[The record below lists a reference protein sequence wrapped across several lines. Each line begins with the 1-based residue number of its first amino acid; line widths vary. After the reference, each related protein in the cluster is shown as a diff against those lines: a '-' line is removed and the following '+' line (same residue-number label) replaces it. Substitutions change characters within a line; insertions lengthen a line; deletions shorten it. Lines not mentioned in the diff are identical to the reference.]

1 MNNTIRV
8 VLADDHVFVRDGIK
22 SLLENE
28 ANIEV
33 VGEATDGLEALK
45 MVETTHPDLLIL
57 DIRMPNLTGIEVV
70 EKLRSQNNL
79 VKIVMLSM
87 HESEEYVL
95 KSIKA
100 GADGYLL
107 KGSSKEEFLKALHTV
122 SNGGKY
128 FSGDISSILIGQ
140 LTHPTAVQET
150 KPAQEDELMIT
161 KREKEILKLLLSG
174 KGNKEIAEALDI
186 PIDFLAD
193 SLDIDERSRY
203 ELEDNVK
210 LIVIKTP
217 AENNSFN
224 DSDAFYITIPICI
237 ILTHNQIVT
246 VNSFDNG
253 AIKKFLN
260 TFQNRHP
267 DKRNMMVLKVSRLQ
281 AIMWIGWQSLTNF
294 SLPVDYL
301 RSVPI
306 F

>member
-1 MNNTIRV
+1 MSNTIRV

-45 MVETTHPDLLIL
+45 IVESCKPDLLIL
-57 DIRMPNLTGIEVV
+57 DIRMPNMTGIEVV

-107 KGSSKEEFLKALHTV
+107 KGSSKEEFLKALQTIA
-122 SNGGKY
+122 NGGKY

-140 LTHPTAVQET
+140 LNNSTSIQES
-150 KPAQEDELMIT
+150 KPMQDEEQLIT
-161 KREKEILKLLLSG
+161 KREREILKLLLSG

-186 PIDFLAD
+186 
-193 SLDIDERSRY
+193 SKR
-203 ELEDNVK
+203 
-210 LIVIKTP
+210 T
-217 AENNSFN
+217 AEVHRFN
-224 DSDAFYITIPICI
+224 
-237 ILTHNQIVT
+237 LM
-246 VNSFDNG
+246 
-253 AIKKFLN
+253 KK
-260 TFQNRHP
+260 
-267 DKRNMMVLKVSRLQ
+267 LKVKNLMELSNK
-281 AIMWIGWQSLTNF
+281 ANEYSL
-294 SLPVDYL
+294 
-301 RSVPI
+301 I
-306 F
+306 

>member
-1 MNNTIRV
+1 MSDTIRV

-28 ANIEV
+28 ANIVV
-33 VGEATDGLEALK
+33 VGEATDGLEAMNVVASLQ
-45 MVETTHPDLLIL
+45 PDMLIL

-122 SNGGKY
+122 AHGGKY

-140 LTHPTAVQET
+140 LTYPTLTIET
-150 KPAQEDELMIT
+150 KQSNEDELLIT

-186 PIDFLAD
+186 
-193 SLDIDERSRY
+193 SKR
-203 ELEDNVK
+203 
-210 LIVIKTP
+210 T
-217 AENNSFN
+217 AEVHRFN
-224 DSDAFYITIPICI
+224 
-237 ILTHNQIVT
+237 LM
-246 VNSFDNG
+246 
-253 AIKKFLN
+253 KK
-260 TFQNRHP
+260 
-267 DKRNMMVLKVSRLQ
+267 LKVKNLMELSNK
-281 AIMWIGWQSLTNF
+281 ATEF
-294 SLPVDYL
+294 SLL
-301 RSVPI
+301 
-306 F
+306 

>member
-1 MNNTIRV
+1 MSNTIRV

-45 MVETTHPDLLIL
+45 IVENCKPDLLIL
-57 DIRMPNLTGIEVV
+57 DIRMPNMTGIEVV

-107 KGSSKEEFLKALHTV
+107 KGSSKEEFLKALQTIA
-122 SNGGKY
+122 NGGKY

-140 LTHPTAVQET
+140 LNNSTSIQES
-150 KPAQEDELMIT
+150 KQMPDEEQLIT
-161 KREKEILKLLLSG
+161 KREREILKLLLSG

-186 PIDFLAD
+186 
-193 SLDIDERSRY
+193 SKR
-203 ELEDNVK
+203 
-210 LIVIKTP
+210 T
-217 AENNSFN
+217 AEVHRFN
-224 DSDAFYITIPICI
+224 
-237 ILTHNQIVT
+237 LM
-246 VNSFDNG
+246 
-253 AIKKFLN
+253 KK
-260 TFQNRHP
+260 
-267 DKRNMMVLKVSRLQ
+267 LKVKNLMELSNK
-281 AIMWIGWQSLTNF
+281 ANEYSL
-294 SLPVDYL
+294 
-301 RSVPI
+301 I
-306 F
+306 

>member
-1 MNNTIRV
+1 MSNTIRV

-45 MVETTHPDLLIL
+45 IVESCKPDLLIL
-57 DIRMPNLTGIEVV
+57 DIRMPNMTGIEVV

-107 KGSSKEEFLKALHTV
+107 KGSSKEEFLKALQTIA
-122 SNGGKY
+122 NGGKY

-140 LTHPTAVQET
+140 LNNSTSIQES
-150 KPAQEDELMIT
+150 KPMPEEEQLIT
-161 KREKEILKLLLSG
+161 KREREILKLLLSG

-186 PIDFLAD
+186 
-193 SLDIDERSRY
+193 SKR
-203 ELEDNVK
+203 
-210 LIVIKTP
+210 T
-217 AENNSFN
+217 AEVHRFN
-224 DSDAFYITIPICI
+224 
-237 ILTHNQIVT
+237 LM
-246 VNSFDNG
+246 
-253 AIKKFLN
+253 KK
-260 TFQNRHP
+260 
-267 DKRNMMVLKVSRLQ
+267 LKVKNLMELSNK
-281 AIMWIGWQSLTNF
+281 ANEYSL
-294 SLPVDYL
+294 
-301 RSVPI
+301 I
-306 F
+306 

>member
-1 MNNTIRV
+1 MSNTIRV

-28 ANIEV
+28 VNIKV
-33 VGEATDGLEALK
+33 VGEATDGLEAMK
-45 MVETTHPDLLIL
+45 IVQTEKPDLLIL

-107 KGSSKEEFLKALHTV
+107 KGSSKEEFLKAVHTV
-122 SNGGKY
+122 ANGGKY

-140 LTHPTAVQET
+140 LSNPVAAMESKQSME
-150 KPAQEDELMIT
+150 EDMMIT

-186 PIDFLAD
+186 
-193 SLDIDERSRY
+193 SKR
-203 ELEDNVK
+203 
-210 LIVIKTP
+210 T
-217 AENNSFN
+217 AEVHRFN
-224 DSDAFYITIPICI
+224 
-237 ILTHNQIVT
+237 LM
-246 VNSFDNG
+246 
-253 AIKKFLN
+253 KK
-260 TFQNRHP
+260 
-267 DKRNMMVLKVSRLQ
+267 LKVKNLMELSNK
-281 AIMWIGWQSLTNF
+281 ANEF
-294 SLPVDYL
+294 SLL
-301 RSVPI
+301 
-306 F
+306 

>member
-28 ANIEV
+28 ANITV
-33 VGEATDGLEALK
+33 VGEATDGLEALSL
-45 MVETTHPDLLIL
+45 VDQLQPDLLIL

-70 EKLRSQNNL
+70 EQLRIKNNL
-79 VKIVMLSM
+79 IKVVMLSM

-122 SNGGKY
+122 ANGGKY

-140 LTHPTAVQET
+140 LTNPTQSIET
-150 KPAQEDELMIT
+150 KQTLDEELLIT

-186 PIDFLAD
+186 
-193 SLDIDERSRY
+193 SKR
-203 ELEDNVK
+203 
-210 LIVIKTP
+210 T
-217 AENNSFN
+217 AEVHRFN
-224 DSDAFYITIPICI
+224 
-237 ILTHNQIVT
+237 LM
-246 VNSFDNG
+246 
-253 AIKKFLN
+253 KK
-260 TFQNRHP
+260 
-267 DKRNMMVLKVSRLQ
+267 LKVKNLMELSNK
-281 AIMWIGWQSLTNF
+281 ATEYSL
-294 SLPVDYL
+294 L
-301 RSVPI
+301 
-306 F
+306 

>member
-1 MNNTIRV
+1 MSNTIRV

-45 MVETTHPDLLIL
+45 IVDIVKPDLLIL
-57 DIRMPNLTGIEVV
+57 DIRMPNMTGIEVV
-70 EKLRSQNNL
+70 EKLRSQNIT

-107 KGSSKEEFLKALHTV
+107 KGSSKEEFLKAVHAV
-122 SNGGKY
+122 ANGGKY

-140 LTHPTAVQET
+140 LSNPSAAMET
-150 KPAQEDELMIT
+150 KQPLDEEQLIT

-186 PIDFLAD
+186 
-193 SLDIDERSRY
+193 SKR
-203 ELEDNVK
+203 
-210 LIVIKTP
+210 T
-217 AENNSFN
+217 AEVHRFN
-224 DSDAFYITIPICI
+224 
-237 ILTHNQIVT
+237 LM
-246 VNSFDNG
+246 
-253 AIKKFLN
+253 KK
-260 TFQNRHP
+260 
-267 DKRNMMVLKVSRLQ
+267 LKVKNLMELSNK
-281 AIMWIGWQSLTNF
+281 AAEYSL
-294 SLPVDYL
+294 L
-301 RSVPI
+301 
-306 F
+306 

>member
-1 MNNTIRV
+1 MSNTIRV

-45 MVETTHPDLLIL
+45 IVETEQPDLLIL

-95 KSIKA
+95 KSIRA

-107 KGSSKEEFLKALHTV
+107 KGSSKEEFLKAVQTV
-122 SNGGKY
+122 ANGGKY

-140 LTHPTAVQET
+140 LSNPVAAMESRQSLD
-150 KPAQEDELMIT
+150 EDMMIT

-186 PIDFLAD
+186 
-193 SLDIDERSRY
+193 SKR
-203 ELEDNVK
+203 
-210 LIVIKTP
+210 T
-217 AENNSFN
+217 AEVHRFN
-224 DSDAFYITIPICI
+224 
-237 ILTHNQIVT
+237 LM
-246 VNSFDNG
+246 
-253 AIKKFLN
+253 KK
-260 TFQNRHP
+260 
-267 DKRNMMVLKVSRLQ
+267 LKVKNLMELSNK
-281 AIMWIGWQSLTNF
+281 ANEF
-294 SLPVDYL
+294 SL
-301 RSVPI
+301 I
-306 F
+306 